1 MGNKGNRTI
10 SKYAGLQEWRG
21 GRAGHAIVI
30 LMRAIVL
37 VLSVVLVVMI
47 TDDTLHNV
55 SFLGTHVYMKVQFWV
70 CMFFLL
76 DIVVE
81 WILARDRR
89 KYVGEHVL
97 FIIISI
103 PYLTIIQHLDLQLP
117 GQIIYILRFIPM
129 IRAAYV
135 FGIVAGVATRSRM
148 TSLFMSYI
156 VILLTTVYVG
166 SLLFFIEEHYVNTS
180 VTDYWDAVYWAV
192 MSLTTTGANISE
204 ITPTG
209 KTIAVILSGEG
220 LILFPVFTVYITNAL
235 GGDSTTS

>member
-1 MGNKGNRTI
+1 
-10 SKYAGLQEWRG
+10 
-21 GRAGHAIVI
+21 
-30 LMRAIVL
+30 
-37 VLSVVLVVMI
+37 
-47 TDDTLHNV
+47 
-55 SFLGTHVYMKVQFWV
+55 
-70 CMFFLL
+70 
-76 DIVVE
+76 
-81 WILARDRR
+81 
-89 KYVGEHVL
+89 
-97 FIIISI
+97 
-103 PYLTIIQHLDLQLP
+103 
-117 GQIIYILRFIPM
+117 M

-192 MSLTTTGANISE
+192 MSLTTTGSNISE
-204 ITPTG
+204 ITTTG